1 MGLCIIIFLNSNLGM
16 KYRRLLMKFAD
27 GVKEE
32 GIISAEEKLE
42 TT

>member
-1 MGLCIIIFLNSNLGM
+1 
-16 KYRRLLMKFAD
+16 MKFAD

-42 TT
+42 TTQKEMDNVVDKGKYG